1 MSQHFGAMDPG
12 WYPDPKGPGE
22 RYWDGHGWTDQ
33 TRAMVISLPAKKAP
47 AKPAPEA
54 DTNASDPNAD

>member
-12 WYPDPKGPGE
+12 WYPDPRGPGE

-33 TRAMVISLPAKKAP
+33 TRAMVITLPP
-47 AKPAPEA
+47 KPAAPPATE
-54 DTNASDPNAD
+54 DPPTPAEDA